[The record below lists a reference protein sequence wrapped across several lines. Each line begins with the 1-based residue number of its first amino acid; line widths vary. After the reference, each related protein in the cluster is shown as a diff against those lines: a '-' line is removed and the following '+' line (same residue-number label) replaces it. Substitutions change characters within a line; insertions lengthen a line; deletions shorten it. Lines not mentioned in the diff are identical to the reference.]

1 MTSDTGV
8 AIVIMGVSGVGKST
22 IGKMLAK
29 SLNGCFI
36 DADDY
41 HPQFNK
47 DEDRIPW
54 IETLRDAL
62 IARSVNGGTVILGCS
77 ALKESYREILRHADA
92 RYVRGSYMC
101 SVKFV
106 LLEVGAGILGARLEK
121 RAAEGQHFMP
131 AKLLESQLDLLQI
144 DEAEGILRVD
154 ASQDPQT
161 TLKNIQTLIGS

>member
-1 MTSDTGV
+1 MASDTGV

-22 IGKMLAK
+22 IGEMLAK

-41 HPQFNK
+41 HPQSNK
-47 DEDRIPW
+47 DDDRIPW

-144 DEAEGILRVD
+144 DESEGILRVD